1 MARAYFP
8 SASLLFLLHILHLAM
23 SHSQPDHAIPSSSFA
38 AELSDID
45 GGIIVSTG
53 FLSRRFEEL
62 MDMLPEARHVV
73 VDARMIAAPRKEDRI
88 PGRYP
93 HPPLVA
99 QVRSSSGF
107 SKCVAESERV
117 VREKGVVI
125 VACKGGNHRA
135 PTVAEALS
143 SNKRHT
149 VHLTLDHVSVQSV
162 AILVGTCVGDG
173 HLSKEYWCARR
184 LQQPGQTSP
193 DAYLGWHW
201 CWRHLRIEGSNALCF
216 GAHVRDVKPTDH
228 ENMVMVRAD
237 DGRYVF
243 VHILWL
249 LPDDVYRLH
258 PECRRSAPA
267 GAQ

>member
-1 MARAYFP
+1 MYTYIYIYIYIYIYTFARRM
-8 SASLLFLLHILHLAM
+8 LLPYDCWRERW
-23 SHSQPDHAIPSSSFA
+23 Q
-38 AELSDID
+38 
-45 GGIIVSTG
+45 
-53 FLSRRFEEL
+53 SRT
-62 MDMLPEARHVV
+62 
-73 VDARMIAAPRKEDRI
+73 
-88 PGRYP
+88 
-93 HPPLVA
+93 
-99 QVRSSSGF
+99 
-107 SKCVAESERV
+107 C
-117 VREKGVVI
+117 
-125 VACKGGNHRA
+125 
-135 PTVAEALS
+135 
-143 SNKRHT
+143 
-149 VHLTLDHVSVQSV
+149 QS
-162 AILVGTCVGDG
+162 VGTCLGDG

-184 LQQPGQTSP
+184 LHQPGQTSP